1 MVLLYKARKM
11 IFVKYENP
19 EGEHLEVAKAE
30 APPQP
35 PYLATPGA
43 SRQNGLTLTVRA
55 VSLARKARGYWDDYV
70 RSKSSGNQRRLGV
83 RMTTWEVSRLETN
96 ENWVLK

>member
-1 MVLLYKARKM
+1 METEKTLRGSISKLRRPK
-11 IFVKYENP
+11 
-19 EGEHLEVAKAE
+19 L
-30 APPQP
+30 PPQP

-55 VSLARKARGYWDDYV
+55 VSLARKARGCWDDYV

-96 ENWVLK
+96 ENWVLE